1 MGAPSTPPG
10 GSPESR
16 FGAPLDLQT
25 LVRAAL
31 AEDVGSGDWTTAW
44 TVPAERAARGR
55 ILAKTHG
62 TVFGL
67 AVARAVF
74 AAVGPAIQIH
84 PEVADGERVEPGQ
97 LILRMEG
104 SARAILTAERV
115 ALNFLQRLSGV
126 ATLTRAFV
134 DAVAGT
140 GAAILDT
147 RKTTPGM
154 RALEKEAVRAG
165 GGANHRFG
173 LHDMILIKENHIAA
187 AGGIRAAVEAIRRQ
201 NRLGLRVEIEA
212 SNLLEVGEAVTA
224 GVDRVL
230 LDNMPLPMLAEAV
243 RSVRA
248 AVGGRIETE
257 ASGGITLATVR
268 SVAETGVD
276 FVSVGALTH
285 SAPAL
290 DLSLLIESA

>member
-1 MGAPSTPPG
+1 MGAPSSSPG
-10 GSPESR
+10 ASSESR

-31 AEDVGSGDWTTAW
+31 AEDVGPGDWTTAW

-62 TVFGL
+62 TIFGL

-74 AAVGPAIQIH
+74 AAVGPAIEVR
-84 PEVADGERVEPGQ
+84 PAVADGARVEPGQ
-97 LILRMEG
+97 LVLRLEG

-140 GAAILDT
+140 GATILDT

-212 SNLLEVGEAVTA
+212 TNLLEVGEAITA

-230 LDNMPLPMLAEAV
+230 FDNMPPPMLAEAV

-248 AVGGRIETE
+248 AAGGRIETE
-257 ASGGITLATVR
+257 ASGGISLATVR
-268 SVAETGVD
+268 RVAETGVD

-285 SAPAL
+285 SAPVL